1 MRLKAKLL
9 SIESG
14 GPLVIVINPK
24 IAKELDIA
32 PSDRVRIMSE
42 KKYVVAITD
51 FSSTISENEV
61 GIFREIQQLLNIS
74 ADQPV
79 TIIPE
84 EKPYSIQGIKK
95 KLDGLELSKDE
106 IFEIVTDIVDNRLT
120 QAEIASFI
128 AAVYTKGMSM
138 DEIEHLTRAIAE
150 TGQMLRF
157 GINKPIA
164 DLHSIGGVPGNRTT
178 MLVIPIVAA
187 AGVYIPKTASRAI
200 TDPAGTADTM
210 EVLAPVNHS
219 LDEIKDIVLEHKGCI
234 TWGGAVDMAPA
245 DDAIVEVERPLQIDP
260 TAMLLSSIMAKKYA
274 VGATDVLIEIPYG
287 PGTKCIKPRANE
299 LEKKFL
305 VLGGRLGI
313 KLKIDKING
322 SQPVG
327 RGVGPALE
335 ARDVLW
341 VLEKNKSA
349 PVDLKNRSL
358 YLAGQLL
365 ELVKRAKPGA
375 GFKMAAE
382 LIENGAALKKMKE
395 IIAAQGGDPKVTSAD
410 IQIGKYDETIFA
422 ERTGTIQA
430 IDNDIIKRIGRHLG
444 APYNKGAGLYLY
456 AKVGSKVKEG
466 DKLFSLYAESGRKLA
481 EGLEF
486 TEGNNP
492 YKIKT

>member
-14 GPLVIVINPK
+14 GPLVIVLNPK
-24 IAKELDIA
+24 IAKDLDIA
-32 PSDRVRIMSE
+32 PSDRVRIMTE
-42 KKYVVAITD
+42 KKYAVAIAD
-51 FSSTISENEV
+51 LSSTISENDM
-61 GIFREIQQLLNIS
+61 GIFQEVQRLLNIF
-74 ADQPV
+74 ADQPI

-84 EKPYSIQGIKK
+84 EKPYAIQSIKK
-95 KLDGLELSKDE
+95 KLDGLELSRDE
-106 IFEIVTDIVDNRLT
+106 IFEIITDIVDNRLT
-120 QAEIASFI
+120 QAEIASFVT
-128 AAVYTKGMSM
+128 AVYAKGMSM
-138 DEIEHLTRAIAE
+138 DEVEHMTRAMAE

-157 GINKPIA
+157 NIKPIA

-178 MLVIPIVAA
+178 IIAIPIIAA
-187 AGVYIPKTASRAI
+187 AGIYIPKTASRAI

-210 EVLAPVNHS
+210 EVLAPVDHS
-219 LDEIKDIVLEHKGCI
+219 IDEIKEIVLEHKGCI
-234 TWGGAVDMAPA
+234 VWGGAIDMAPA
-245 DDAIVEVERPLQIDP
+245 DDSIVEVERPLQLDP

-274 VGATDVLIEIPYG
+274 AGATDVLIEIPHG
-287 PGTKCIKPRANE
+287 PGTKCTRPRANE

-305 VLGGRLGI
+305 ALGSRLGI
-313 KLKIDKING
+313 KLKISKTDG

-327 RGVGPALE
+327 RGIGPALE

-341 VLEKNKSA
+341 VLEKNDSA
-349 PVDLKNRSL
+349 PADLKNRSL

-365 ELVKRAKPGA
+365 ELVKKARPGT
-375 GFKMAAE
+375 GFKTAAS
-382 LIENGAALKKMKE
+382 LIENGAALKKLKE
-395 IIAAQGGDPKVTSAD
+395 IIAAQGGNPKITSAD
-410 IQIGKYDETIFA
+410 IQIGKYDETILA
-422 ERTGTIQA
+422 ERTGAIQA

-456 AKVGSKVKEG
+456 AKVGDKVKDG

-486 TEGNNP
+486 AEANNP

>member
-14 GPLVIVINPK
+14 GPLVIVLNPK
-24 IAKELDIA
+24 IAKDLDIA
-32 PSDRVRIMSE
+32 PSDRVRIMTE
-42 KKYVVAITD
+42 KKYAVAIAD
-51 FSSTISENEV
+51 LSSTISENDM
-61 GIFREIQQLLNIS
+61 GIFQEVQRLLNIF
-74 ADQPV
+74 ADQPI

-84 EKPYSIQGIKK
+84 EKPYAIQSIKK
-95 KLDGLELSKDE
+95 KLDGLELSRDE
-106 IFEIVTDIVDNRLT
+106 IFEIITDIVDNRLT
-120 QAEIASFI
+120 QAEIASFVT
-128 AAVYTKGMSM
+128 AVYAKGMSM
-138 DEIEHLTRAIAE
+138 DEVEHMTRAMAE

-157 GINKPIA
+157 NIKPIA

-178 MLVIPIVAA
+178 IIAIPIIAA
-187 AGVYIPKTASRAI
+187 AGIYIPKTASRAI

-210 EVLAPVNHS
+210 EVLAPVDHS
-219 LDEIKDIVLEHKGCI
+219 IDEIKEIVLEHKGCI
-234 TWGGAVDMAPA
+234 VWGGAIDMAPA
-245 DDAIVEVERPLQIDP
+245 DDSIVEVERPLQLDP

-274 VGATDVLIEIPYG
+274 AGATDVLIEIPHG
-287 PGTKCIKPRANE
+287 PGTKCTRPRANE

-305 VLGGRLGI
+305 ALGSRLGI
-313 KLKIDKING
+313 KLKISKTDG

-327 RGVGPALE
+327 RGIGPALE

-341 VLEKNKSA
+341 VLEKNDSA
-349 PVDLKNRSL
+349 PADLKNRSL

-365 ELVKRAKPGA
+365 ELVKRAKPGT
-375 GFKMAAE
+375 GFKTAAS
-382 LIENGAALKKMKE
+382 LIENGAALKKLKE
-395 IIAAQGGDPKVTSAD
+395 IIAAQGGNPKITSAD
-410 IQIGKYDETIFA
+410 IQIGKYDETILA
-422 ERTGTIQA
+422 ERTGAIQA

-456 AKVGSKVKEG
+456 AKVGDKVKDG

-486 TEGNNP
+486 AEANNP